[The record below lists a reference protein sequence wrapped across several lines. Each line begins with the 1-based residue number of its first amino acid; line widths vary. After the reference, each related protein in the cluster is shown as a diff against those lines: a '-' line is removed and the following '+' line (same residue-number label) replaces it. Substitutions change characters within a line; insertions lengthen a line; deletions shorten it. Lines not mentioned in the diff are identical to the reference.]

1 MGNDNIVKVSI
12 IMPVFNDEQ
21 YLEESI
27 NTVINQTL
35 NDIELI
41 CINDGSTDDSLN
53 ILCKLKKKHDFIKI
67 YSQYNQG
74 SGKAR
79 NNGIEKATGE
89 YVAFLDSDD
98 RFIENDALEKMYEC
112 GIKYDA
118 DMVSANLKGITIKN
132 ELVNND
138 DGVER
143 FVKENIIS
151 GNEYGIPYAFYKN
164 IFKTSFLNKYNLR
177 FPDLKRG
184 QDPVFLSEII
194 TKVKKIPVLPIDL
207 YGFRYAATGG
217 LSKINTFEKKWDYI
231 KHFRETFNILKNA
244 GFIEILEKYKEKL
257 FLFIN
262 HAENSSDEIVYNIFQ
277 EIFREDF
284 NILNECEKYFNINS
298 NNAEDLNLKIK
309 NLETEINNLK
319 LNNHELNQKNKDIL
333 NEKQAIELSLS
344 TSSNLKEFNNIK
356 SEVKELTK
364 KNNLLIEENENLY
377 NETQIM
383 DKYKLNNIKLID
395 ENKYLLNENNFLR
408 IKIKNLYEINEK
420 ILSNTNNTSKDFI
433 KLNKNQ
439 FEYFNKEYSLL
450 TKRYE
455 KINSVL
461 NNTIYNYLNELSIK
475 QQSNQINL
483 TRIKKNINLLE
494 DNYLLKKELKKL
506 NIAYVLYGFP
516 TLSETFILNELRW
529 LRKNNFNVKVFSYM
543 DPRKPVNLDFDIE
556 TYRFDNG
563 GDLIENLEKLLI
575 EHEIDLMHTHFV
587 FPTGT
592 KYTFPIS
599 KKLKIPFTI
608 FAHAFD
614 IFVKSIASVNNIQE
628 ITNSEYCKGIFTL
641 SNYHKN
647 YLIERGVP
655 EEKIILTRQA
665 SEYEVCPLIKKQ
677 NPIKNIVSISRFVE
691 KKGLDVLIKAA
702 NLLKEEDI
710 TFSIYGFGDLENE
723 LKEQIT
729 DLNLKNISIKGS
741 LNGSNEVKSVLMDSD
756 LLVSPC
762 KVAENGDQDGIPTV
776 LFESMGYGVPVLT
789 TSVSA
794 IPEFIED
801 EKNGFIVKPN
811 DPSELSDKIKA
822 IMKMSSEDLFEIRK
836 NAQWDVQEISSIDET
851 MNNILTMWSKIKY

>member
-1 MGNDNIVKVSI
+1 
-12 IMPVFNDEQ
+12 MPVFNDEK

-35 NDIELI
+35 KDIELI
-41 CINDGSTDDSLN
+41 CVNDGSTDNSID
-53 ILCKLKKKHDFIKI
+53 ILCNLKKKHDFIKI

-89 YVAFLDSDD
+89 YIAFLDSDD
-98 RFIENDALEKMYEC
+98 RFIENNALEKMYEC

-118 DMVSANLKGITIKN
+118 EMVSANLKGITIKN
-132 ELVNND
+132 ELVNNN

-143 FVKENIIS
+143 FVKENIIL
-151 GNEYGIPYAFYKN
+151 GKEYGIPYAFYKN
-164 IFKTSFLNKYNLR
+164 IFKTSFLNKHNLR
-177 FPDLKRG
+177 FPDLRRG

-194 TKVKKIPVLPIDL
+194 SKVEKIPVLPIDL

-231 KHFRETFNILKNA
+231 KHFRETFNILQNA

-277 EIFREDF
+277 EIFRDDAT
-284 NILNECEKYFNINS
+284 ILNECEKYFNINS
-298 NNAEDLNLKIK
+298 NTGEDLNLKIK

-319 LNNHELNQKNKDIL
+319 SNNQELNQKNRNIL
-333 NEKQAIELSLS
+333 NEKQAIELRLS
-344 TSSNLKEFNNIK
+344 TSPNLEEFNNIK
-356 SEVKELTK
+356 SKAHELNK

-377 NETQIM
+377 NETQII
-383 DKYKLNNIKLID
+383 DKYKFNNIKLID
-395 ENKYLLNENNFLR
+395 ENNYLLNENNFLR

-420 ILSNTNNTSKDFI
+420 ILSNTNNTSEDFI

-439 FEYFNKEYSLL
+439 FEYFNKEYSSL

-461 NNTIYNYLNELSIK
+461 NNTIYDNLKELSIK

-494 DNYLLKKELKKL
+494 DNNLLKKELQNLK
-506 NIAYVLYGFP
+506 IAYVLYGFP

-529 LRKNNFNVKVFSYM
+529 LRENNCNVKVFSYM

-556 TYRFDNG
+556 VYRFDNG

-592 KYTFPIS
+592 KYTFPVS

-614 IFVKSIASVNNIQE
+614 IFVKDIAAVNNIQE
-628 ITNSEYCKGIFTL
+628 MTNSEYCKGIFTL

-647 YLIERGVP
+647 YLIEKGVP

-677 NPIKNIVSISRFVE
+677 DPIKNIVSISRFVE

-702 NLLKEEDI
+702 DLLKDEDI
-710 TFSIYGFGDLENE
+710 EFSIYGFGELENE

-729 DLNLKNISIKGS
+729 ELKLENISIKGS
-741 LNGSNEVKSVLMDSD
+741 LNGPNEVKSVLMNSD

-794 IPEFIED
+794 IPEFIEN

-811 DPSELSDKIKA
+811 DPIELSNEIRF

-851 MNNILTMWSKIKY
+851 MNNILTRWSEIKY

>member
-1 MGNDNIVKVSI
+1 
-12 IMPVFNDEQ
+12 MPVFNDEQ